1 MLKFFAGSQ
10 QAWASLTSS
19 FESEIRPRIDEV
31 RDKAKLV
38 KGQAAL
44 AKAQDDS
51 RRQVKFAAEL
61 QLREK
66 GKPRTHLQLHFGL
79 LTKLL
84 YLERKWNSLLRW
96 LSSYDHGTAFN
107 HARGKIHRGTAEW
120 IFSTSEFQDWNES
133 TGSRVLN
140 ISGKSW

>member
-1 MLKFFAGSQ
+1 MIFIHLSFLVVLKSYLQHDAHVNVDSPTASVRRILKFFAGPQ

-51 RRQVKFAAEL
+51 RRQAKFAAEL
-61 QLREK
+61 QIREK
-66 GKPRTHLQLHFGL
+66 GQPKMHLQLHL
-79 LTKLL
+79 
-84 YLERKWNSLLRW
+84 
-96 LSSYDHGTAFN
+96 DH
-107 HARGKIHRGTAEW
+107 
-120 IFSTSEFQDWNES
+120 
-133 TGSRVLN
+133 
-140 ISGKSW
+140 